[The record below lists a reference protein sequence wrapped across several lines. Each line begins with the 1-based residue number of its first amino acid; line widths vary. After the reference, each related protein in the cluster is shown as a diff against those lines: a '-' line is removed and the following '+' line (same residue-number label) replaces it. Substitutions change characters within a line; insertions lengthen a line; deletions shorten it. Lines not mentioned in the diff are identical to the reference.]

1 MVMNKECAFIPNS
14 IIQMEMM
21 SNDMPGSQF
30 LAWLSALNLKYRLA
44 PWVVGGYLAASGGRI
59 CWRKLSQ
66 LAQDSVMTSYCH
78 MQQRELQ
85 KSVWQVH
92 WLLLPT
98 WSESVLVTRR
108 VLCLLGLSIHPE
120 VTDIA
125 SVVIYVLS
133 LMCRQCPM
141 VIWIVTLLDR
151 YFFVR
156 FLSVD
161 DPPADMLENTPR
173 VELAMTPSTM
183 YSPLMPLSRCFLHLI
198 YLPIYVF
205 FSYIYVNTCSRS
217 RTSLHVAV
225 LFLAIPT
232 ARRSL
237 YVIKAL

>member
-1 MVMNKECAFIPNS
+1 
-14 IIQMEMM
+14 
-21 SNDMPGSQF
+21 
-30 LAWLSALNLKYRLA
+30 
-44 PWVVGGYLAASGGRI
+44 
-59 CWRKLSQ
+59 
-66 LAQDSVMTSYCH
+66 MTSYCH

-98 WSESVLVTRR
+98 WSESVLVTHR

-217 RTSLHVAV
+217 RTSLTTRGCSFFGDSNRPT
-225 LFLAIPT
+225 LFICYQGSIEKLTLLGAI
-232 ARRSL
+232 
-237 YVIKAL
+237 YYYYYYDKN